1 MDLKKFVGQLGD
13 VGCVMSE
20 QRSEIAP
27 VDEIITKCGSSP
39 RRSRALPLITASV
52 LSRKLAQ
59 GAEGL
64 VVDVKWGNGSFI
76 KDLEQAKTAR
86 PLHHPCGRSMK
97 RRCVA
102 LGHGYE
108 PNPSATQSA
117 PPLRSRKRS
126 RS

>member
-27 VDEIITKCGSSP
+27 VDEIIYQMRQLTATIPS
-39 RRSRALPLITASV
+39 LPLITASV

-64 VVDVKWGNGSFI
+64 VVDVKWGNGSFYQR
-76 KDLEQAKTAR
+76 LGASQAAR
-86 PLHHPCGRSMK
+86 PLHHPCRSFHEA
-97 RRCVA
+97 VA
-102 LGHGYE
+102 AW
-108 PNPSATQSA
+108 PW
-117 PPLRSRKRS
+117 SRI
-126 RS
+126 